1 MGNPQVQLYQT
12 LVTHFGSQEN
22 TATALLVKQPAV
34 SGWVCGTK
42 KMSAQTALRAERAT
56 QGAFKASDLC
66 PALKEFQNLS
76 A

>member
-1 MGNPQVQLYQT
+1 MSKNSVSLYQS
-12 LVTHFGSQEN
+12 LVAHFGSQEN

-42 KMSAQTALRAERAT
+42 KMSAQTALRAEQAT
-56 QGAFKASDLC
+56 QGAFKAADLC